1 MNAPSAT
8 GTAPAL
14 VATDLDRTLIYS
26 RAAMTGDQFD
36 TQDLLCVEYYEGA
49 PLSYVTDTAAQQLRS
64 LVDEVAMVPTTTR
77 TPEQFRRIELPGGPW
92 RYAIASNG
100 GSILEDG
107 HIDPHWRRTVE
118 AAVREEGASLDE
130 VTTELRRRIS
140 EDWMSKF
147 RIADELFCYLV
158 VDVAAQPAGFLDDWH
173 EWCSTRGWNASQ
185 QGRKIYTMPN
195 SVCKSRAV
203 AEVPRRLR
211 DRGVLAD
218 DAPVF
223 AAGDGAL
230 DAEMLKAADAA
241 IRPRH
246 GELELMDWRH
256 PTVSV
261 TDTAGVTAGEEI
273 LTWFARSARLP
284 VAS

>member
-1 MNAPSAT
+1 MSTPT
-8 GTAPAL
+8 PVL

-36 TQDLLCVEYYEGA
+36 SRDLMCVEYYEGA
-49 PLSYVTDTAAQQLRS
+49 PLSYVTTDAAQQLRT
-64 LVDEVAMVPTTTR
+64 LTAEAEVVPTTTR
-77 TPEQFRRIELPGGPW
+77 TPEQFRRIDLPGGPW

-107 HIDPHWRRTVE
+107 RLDPHWRTSVDR
-118 AAVREEGASLDE
+118 AVREGGVSLDE
-130 VTTELRRRIS
+130 ITTELRSRIS
-140 EDWMSKF
+140 EEWVSKF
-147 RIADELFCYLV
+147 RIADDLFCYLV
-158 VDVAAQPAGFLDDWH
+158 VDVGTQPAGFLDDWND
-173 EWCSTRGWNASQ
+173 WCSSRGWNASQ

-203 AEVPRRLR
+203 AEVHRRLR
-211 DRGVLAD
+211 DRGVLAH

-261 TDTAGVTAGEEI
+261 TAAAGVAAGEEI
-273 LTWFARSARLP
+273 LAWFARTARLP

>member
-1 MNAPSAT
+1 
-8 GTAPAL
+8 
-14 VATDLDRTLIYS
+14 
-26 RAAMTGDQFD
+26 MTGDQFD
-36 TQDLLCVEYYEGA
+36 TQDLLCVEYYESA
-49 PLSYVTDTAAQQLRS
+49 PLSYVTDIAAQQLRT
-64 LVDEVAMVPTTTR
+64 LAGEVAMVPTTTR
-77 TPEQFRRIELPGGPW
+77 TPEQFRRIDLPGGPW

-107 HIDPHWRRTVE
+107 HLDPHWRRTVE
-118 AAVREEGASLDE
+118 AAVRAGGASLDE
-130 VTTELRRRIS
+130 MTTELRRRIS
-140 EDWMSKF
+140 EDWVSKF

-203 AEVPRRLR
+203 AEVHRRLR
-211 DRGVLAD
+211 ARGVLTD

-261 TDTAGVTAGEEI
+261 TDAAGVTAGEEI
-273 LTWFARSARLP
+273 LAWFARSARLP

>member
-1 MNAPSAT
+1 MNTPV
-8 GTAPAL
+8 PAL

-26 RAAMTGDQFD
+26 RAAMTGDQFA

-49 PLSYVTDTAAQQLRS
+49 PLSYVTDGAARQLRA
-64 LVDEVAMVPTTTR
+64 LADEAAVVPTTTR
-77 TPEQFRRIELPGGPW
+77 TPEQFRRIDLPGGPW

-107 HIDPHWRRTVE
+107 HLDPLWRRTVE
-118 AAVREEGASLDE
+118 SAVREGGASLDE
-130 VTTELRRRIS
+130 ITTELRSRIS
-140 EDWMSKF
+140 EDWVSKF

-173 EWCSTRGWNASQ
+173 DWCSARGWNASQ

-203 AEVPRRLR
+203 AEVRRRLR
-211 DRGVLAD
+211 DRGVLTD
-218 DAPVF
+218 DAPVL

-246 GELELMDWRH
+246 GELELMDWCH

-261 TDTAGVTAGEEI
+261 TGAAGVTAGEEI
-273 LTWFARSARLP
+273 LAWFARSARLP
-284 VAS
+284 AAS

>member
-1 MNAPSAT
+1 VST
-8 GTAPAL
+8 SAPAL

-26 RAAMTGDQFD
+26 RAAMTGDQFEA
-36 TQDLLCVEYYEGA
+36 QDLLCVEYYEGA
-49 PLSYVTDTAAQQLRS
+49 PLSYVTDTAAQRLRS
-64 LVDEVAMVPTTTR
+64 LATELPVVPTTTR

-100 GSILEDG
+100 GSIIEDG
-107 HIDPHWRRTVE
+107 RLDPHWRRSVE
-118 AAVREEGASLDE
+118 CAVREGGASLDE
-130 VTTELRRRIS
+130 ITSELRSRIS
-140 EDWMSKF
+140 EEWVAKF

-158 VDVAAQPAGFLDDWH
+158 VDVSSQPAEFLDDWH
-173 EWCSTRGWNASQ
+173 DWCSARGWNASQ

-203 AEVPRRLR
+203 AEVHRRLS
-211 DRGVLAD
+211 DAGLLAH

-261 TDTAGVTAGEEI
+261 TGAAGVTAGEEI
-273 LTWFARSARLP
+273 LAWFARSARVP

>member
-1 MNAPSAT
+1 MTDS
-8 GTAPAL
+8 APAL

-26 RAAMTGDQFD
+26 RAAMTVDQFD

-49 PLSYVTDTAAQQLRS
+49 PLSYVTDGAAQQLRT
-64 LVDEVAMVPTTTR
+64 LAAEVAVVPTTTR
-77 TPEQFRRIELPGGPW
+77 TPEQFRRIDLPGGPW
-92 RYAIASNG
+92 QYAIASNG

-107 HIDPHWRRTVE
+107 RLDPHWRRSVE
-118 AAVREEGASLDE
+118 AAVHETGASLE
-130 VTTELRRRIS
+130 EITIELRSRIS
-140 EDWMSKF
+140 EEWVSKF
-147 RIADELFCYLV
+147 RIADDLFCYLV

-173 EWCSTRGWNASQ
+173 GWCSARGWNASQ

-203 AEVPRRLR
+203 AEVHRRLR
-211 DRGVLAD
+211 ERGVLED
-218 DAPVF
+218 DAPIF

-261 TDTAGVTAGEEI
+261 TGAAGVTAGEEI
-273 LTWFARSARLP
+273 LAWFARSAHLP

>member
-1 MNAPSAT
+1 MTS
-8 GTAPAL
+8 TAPAL

-36 TQDLLCVEYYEGA
+36 TQALLCVEYYEGA
-49 PLSYVTDTAAQQLRS
+49 PLSYVTDTAAQQLRT
-64 LVDEVAMVPTTTR
+64 LADEVAMVPTTTR
-77 TPEQFRRIELPGGPW
+77 TPEQFRRIDLPGGPW

-100 GSILEDG
+100 GSIIEDG
-107 HIDPHWRRTVE
+107 HLDPHWRRTVE
-118 AAVREEGASLDE
+118 AAVRDGGASLDE

-140 EDWMSKF
+140 EDWVSKF

-158 VDVAAQPAGFLDDWH
+158 VDVAAQPVGFLDDWH

-203 AEVPRRLR
+203 AEVHRRLPR
-211 DRGVLAD
+211 RGVLAE

-230 DAEMLKAADAA
+230 DADAEGRRRRDPA
-241 IRPRH
+241 SPRRTRTDGLAPPDRLGDRRRGRHRRGGDSHLVRPIRSSSGRFV
-246 GELELMDWRH
+246 E
-256 PTVSV
+256 
-261 TDTAGVTAGEEI
+261 
-273 LTWFARSARLP
+273 
-284 VAS
+284 